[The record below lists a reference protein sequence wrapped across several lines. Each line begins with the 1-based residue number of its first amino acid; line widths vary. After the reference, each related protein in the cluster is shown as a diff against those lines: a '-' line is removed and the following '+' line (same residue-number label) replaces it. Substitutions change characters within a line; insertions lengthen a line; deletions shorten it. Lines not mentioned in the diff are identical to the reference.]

1 MKILNVTFLAST
13 LLLILQSCDSNIPVD
28 NSNTTST
35 STANN
40 GISIPKE
47 ISVNI
52 IGVYPHDAGAYTQGL
67 ELFKGNLYESTGDY
81 AKSSVRLTDYKTG
94 NVVFTH
100 VMGSD
105 KIFGEGITIYNNKLY
120 QLTWQ
125 SSIVNVYDVN
135 KLDKPEKTFTW
146 PFEGW
151 GITHF
156 KNELIVSD
164 GTSTLFFV
172 NPDDFK
178 ILRSIKVMDN
188 NGPVDYIN
196 ELEMIDG
203 YLYANRYMQDYIL
216 KIDLTNGHVV
226 GKINL
231 AGIIQKH
238 APTYQPQEGEV
249 LNGIAYDSTTKKVF
263 ITGKRWPKMF
273 EAVFN

>member
-1 MKILNVTFLAST
+1 MKILNFIFFATT
-13 LLLILQSCDSNIPVD
+13 ILLVSEGCN
-28 NSNTTST
+28 NNTIKDTST
-35 STANN
+35 TIPAPLATV
-40 GISIPKE
+40 GIDVPKD
-47 ISVNI
+47 ISLNI
-52 IGVYPHDAGAYTQGL
+52 IGVYPHDADAYTQGL
-67 ELFKGNLYESTGDY
+67 ELFNGKMYEGTGDF

-94 NVVFTH
+94 NVLFTH

-125 SSIVNVYDVN
+125 SSIVNVYDIN

-151 GITHF
+151 GITHY
-156 KNELIVSD
+156 KNELIISD

-203 YLYANRYMQDYIL
+203 FLYANRYMQDYIL
-216 KIDLTNGHVV
+216 KIDLATGHVV

-231 AGIIQKH
+231 AGLIQKH

-249 LNGIAYDSTTKKVF
+249 LNGIAYDSTSKKIF

-273 EAVFN
+273 ECVLN

>member
-1 MKILNVTFLAST
+1 MKIVYLTLLASL
-13 LLLILQSCDSNIPVD
+13 LLLIQQSCNSNIPVD
-28 NSNTTST
+28 ASNNTTPSIAPNT
-35 STANN
+35 
-40 GISIPKE
+40 IDIPKE
-47 ISVNI
+47 ITLNI
-52 IGVYPHDAGAYTQGL
+52 IGVYPHDADAYTQGL
-67 ELFKGNLYESTGDY
+67 ELFNGKMYEGTGDF

-100 VMGSD
+100 IMGSD

-125 SSIVNVYDVN
+125 SSIVNVYN
-135 KLDKPEKTFTW
+135 INNLDKPEKTFTW

-151 GITHF
+151 GITHY

-164 GTSTLFFV
+164 GTSSLFFV

-203 YLYANRYMQDYIL
+203 FLYANRYMQDYIL
-216 KIDLTNGHVV
+216 KIDLATGNVV
-226 GKINL
+226 GKISL
-231 AGIIQKH
+231 AGLIQKH

>member
-1 MKILNVTFLAST
+1 MKLFYLPIIVSSILFIEQGCTSNTPIENNT
-13 LLLILQSCDSNIPVD
+13 NITTPNTTTNIP
-28 NSNTTST
+28 
-35 STANN
+35 A
-40 GISIPKE
+40 PKD
-47 ISVNI
+47 ITINI
-52 IGVYPHDAGAYTQGL
+52 IGVYPHDADAYTQGL
-67 ELFKGNLYESTGDY
+67 ELFNGKMYESTGDY

-125 SSIVNVYDVN
+125 SSIVNVYNVN
-135 KLDKPEKTFTW
+135 NLDKPEKTYTW

-151 GITHF
+151 GITHYN
-156 KNELIVSD
+156 NELIVSD
-164 GTSTLFFV
+164 GTATIYFV

-178 ILRSIKVMDN
+178 IIRSIKVSDS

-203 YLYANRYMQDYIL
+203 FLYANRYMQDYIL
-216 KIDLTNGHVV
+216 KIDLATGNVV

-231 AGIIQKH
+231 AGLIQKH